1 MLWPVRGEAAKGPL
15 LQVDSETVQLGSLD
29 TAGGQRFFPASFT
42 LSNAGDALLAFTQPR
57 TSCGCTKASLAKM
70 ELSPGESTQLSV
82 TVDVTGR
89 YGQQRFSIYVA
100 SNAPDS
106 PRRLSVEATVPDT
119 RTGLALMPPLL
130 TFREAKPLRVNVR
143 LFDDMDKIEIR
154 AVDLPEGCRLLTP
167 LPALIPSGGLLGLD
181 VDCSPETLARGG
193 RQPFVLH
200 SNHPQMPRLEGT
212 LAMRPRPA
220 ARASRAQATKETA
233 NKIAPVATAT
243 PVTASTPA
251 ASAPV
256 QVLPIRASVLR
267 DLLGSM
273 PELSDVQILDV
284 RSEEDFAAGRVPRS
298 RSYPPSRWGEQPFW
312 SPNAILV
319 IVADDDEQA
328 AKASQA
334 LPRSACRNIL
344 TLQGGFP
351 AWKKYYP
358 AP

>member
-15 LQVDSETVQLGSLD
+15 LQVEPETVQLGILD
-29 TAGGQRFFPASFT
+29 TAAGQRFFPASFT

-70 ELSPGESTQLSV
+70 ELLPGESTQLSV

-130 TFREAKPLRVNVR
+130 TFREAKALRVNVR
-143 LFDDMDKIEIR
+143 LFDDMDKIEIKT
-154 AVDLPEGCRLLTP
+154 ADLPEGCRLLTP
-167 LPALIPSGGLLGLD
+167 LPAPIPAAGLLGLD
-181 VDCSPETLARGG
+181 IDCSPEALARGG
-193 RQPFVLH
+193 RPLFVLH

-212 LAMRPRPA
+212 LAMMPRPA
-220 ARASRAQATKETA
+220 ARASRAQVTREAA
-233 NKIAPVATAT
+233 SKIAPAA
-243 PVTASTPA
+243 AFPA
-251 ASAPV
+251 ADSPV
-256 QVLPIRASVLR
+256 AASPAQVLPIRASVLR

-284 RSEEDFAAGRVPRS
+284 RPEADFAAGRVPRS

-312 SPNAILV
+312 SANAILV
-319 IVADDDEQA
+319 IVAADDEQA

-334 LPRSACRNIL
+334 LQKRACRNIL